1 MYFKVLGWKE
11 QCTIRLKKNDN
22 VLQQLNLVVT
32 FRTYNSCE
40 IGRMTL
46 GLKPE
51 IQITSLSK
59 YKNHFAKQHITAAKN
74 ILTTSYSQ
82 GTEMLI

>member
-1 MYFKVLGWKE
+1 MYSKTEKSY
-11 QCTIRLKKNDN
+11 N

-46 GLKPE
+46 GSKPE
-51 IQITSLSK
+51 IQITSFSK
-59 YKNHFAKQHITAAKN
+59 YKTHFEQQHNTAAKN

-82 GTEMLI
+82 GTEMLM